1 VSDYTV
7 AYSQTEVPCPL
18 FTETPKG
25 LEKHSG
31 GKKYEQGTVLHLSTY
46 MTPERKN
53 PTEDESVAILGDP
66 NEQTVV
72 MLYDQ
77 AHL

>member
-1 VSDYTV
+1 MSPFYGDTKR
-7 AYSQTEVPCPL
+7 ARKA
-18 FTETPKG
+18 FWGK
-25 LEKHSG
+25 
-31 GKKYEQGTVLHLSTY
+31 KKYEQGTVLHLPTY